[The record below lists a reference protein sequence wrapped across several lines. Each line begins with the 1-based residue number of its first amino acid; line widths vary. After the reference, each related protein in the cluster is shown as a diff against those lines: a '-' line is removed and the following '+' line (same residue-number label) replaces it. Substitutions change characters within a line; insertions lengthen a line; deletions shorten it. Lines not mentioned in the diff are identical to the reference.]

1 MRLKFS
7 VIALMLLFGWVS
19 PSHAH
24 NLLDGSTAERL
35 PALLTAALL
44 FGGWLIYLI
53 GTRRCPPNPRNQL
66 LFHGTTVLAV
76 LTLLGPFDEWA
87 KTGTAWHM
95 VQHMLLMVVLPPLWI
110 FARPLPQIRAGL
122 TQRMRLLWTVP
133 LKAAQFPMAMAL
145 LHGSMIWF
153 WHAPVPYMVAV
164 ENPWW
169 HAVEHACFV
178 VTAGLFWWSVLHASQ
193 ANLGRALAALLV
205 TLMHTGLLGALLTF
219 ANTPVY
225 DESSSLQDQQLAGLI
240 MWVPGGIVYL
250 LAGAWCSRRWLR
262 LLVRNA

>member
-1 MRLKFS
+1 MRLKHLM
-7 VIALMLLFGWVS
+7 VALFLLSYVLTG
-19 PSHAH
+19 HAH
-24 NLLDGSTAERL
+24 DLLDGSTTERL
-35 PALLTAALL
+35 PALLTALL
-44 FGGWLIYLI
+44 LCSAWLIYLI
-53 GTRRCPPNPRNQL
+53 GSRRCPPDARNRW
-66 LFHGTTVLAV
+66 LFHGTTVLAA
-76 LTLLGPFDEWA
+76 LTLLGPLDEWA

-95 VQHMLLMVVLPPLWI
+95 VQHMLLMIVLPPLWI
-110 FARPLPQIRAGL
+110 FARPLPQIRAVL
-122 TQRMRLLWTVP
+122 TRRMRLLWTAP
-133 LKAAQFPMAMAL
+133 LKAARFPMAMAL

-169 HAVEHACFV
+169 HAVEHACFL
-178 VTAGLFWWSVLHASQ
+178 VTAGLFWWSVLHAPQS
-193 ANLGRALAALLV
+193 NRGRALAALLV
-205 TLMHTGLLGALLTF
+205 TLMHTGFLGALLTF